1 MDRVLINL
9 NVKPVLIL
17 VAAGVTGLVF
27 GILPCYLFP
36 LFGANERNWCGY
48 KSEPPHFFLQF
59 WIGFLLTT
67 VIISYLAYF
76 KKR

>member
-1 MDRVLINL
+1 MPKLLINL
-9 NVKPVLIL
+9 LIKPVLIL
-17 VAAGVTGLVF
+17 LAAGVTGLLF

-48 KSEPPHFFLQF
+48 KSEPPHFLLQF
-59 WIGFLLTT
+59 WMGFTLMA
-67 VIISYLAYF
+67 VIITYFTYF